1 METTNRYR
9 VVAWWASARTG
20 IAKSDS
26 APNAIHFAAPPE
38 FGGLEDRWTPEDLV
52 LCAVASCYTTTLRAL
67 ADYSKLE
74 YSDLGVEVEG
84 IVKKTDSGYAFTE
97 IVFRPTLT
105 ISGEQDQTRALR
117 LMQKAKSACLVSRA
131 LSVEQRFEPR
141 VQMSESRV
149 EFSQVLPTA

>member
-1 METTNRYR
+1 
-9 VVAWWASARTG
+9 
-20 IAKSDS
+20 
-26 APNAIHFAAPPE
+26 
-38 FGGLEDRWTPEDLV
+38 
-52 LCAVASCYTTTLRAL
+52 
-67 ADYSKLE
+67 LE

-105 ISGEQDQTRALR
+105 ISGEQDQTHALR
-117 LMQKAKSACLVSRA
+117 LLQKAKSACLVSRA